1 MERCLSCE
9 KEILEPSEENRLGEE
24 FICDLCREEMV
35 SSLEDAW
42 KRHSAFLDAA
52 LN

>member
-9 KEILEPSEENRLGEE
+9 KEILEPTEENMLGEE
-24 FICDLCREEMV
+24 FICDACREEMV
-35 SSLEDAW
+35 SSLEGAW